1 MKIPKYVDDLIQ
13 RRQKYAEMLNS
24 VASQL
29 DDWLIA
35 NSIECSPDSYQTG
48 CAIYADPGSAA
59 DDVRQSILQ
68 K

>member
-1 MKIPKYVDDLIQ
+1 MKIPKYVEELIQ
-13 RRQKYAEMLNS
+13 RRLQYAEMLNS

-35 NSIECSPDSYQTG
+35 NSIECSPDSWQTG

-59 DDVRQSILQ
+59 EDVRQSILE

>member
-1 MKIPKYVDDLIQ
+1 MKIPKYVEELIQ
-13 RRQKYAEMLNS
+13 RRQRYAEMLNS

-29 DDWLIA
+29 DDWLLA
-35 NSIECSPDSYQTG
+35 NNIECSSDSWQTG

-59 DDVRQSILQ
+59 EDVRQSILE